1 MYLTMKYSSDE
12 EKEENLTSMLRCFSK
27 TPCYWGIDKCKLQLH
42 SNVIMDRQH
51 LEYLHIKNPSEV
63 DIKYDS
69 QSNVSKIVVKN
80 DAVGKI
86 TLCFFNNEP
95 YKTDC
100 QFFELINGGINVAT
114 TGIEGLKQRLKNAVT
129 LLKDKY
135 KISLTSLDAII
146 KEIELACTLAL
157 DTVPHLQTRRLLVES
172 FANDKTVN
180 FATHNSS
187 NGNYSIVSSKKSKH
201 KSAVL
206 YDKNVKAIANKQIN
220 PNDERLRDFQVQRLE
235 IKLTHRK
242 IKEILKDNR
251 LNELKDENVIEAI
264 ENESIIAY
272 FNFIDRIKESIN
284 STEKI
289 ITSSK
294 KCYRRSQDYA
304 IALTQHSND
313 IGVSSLKSTILDEEI
328 LVLAPFTSLGKHRA
342 DVKRR
347 ILEILQRKEKFTD
360 EIDYYGVMVTW
371 QFIQLFREMVH
382 SIEGAKSQGLGCIKN
397 PNSSLVHKIHL
408 KTYSS
413 DLRNK
418 VFENIISNT
427 KRKTLKDSN
436 FITKLFL
443 KKLLCEDNDRFVE
456 KQYILD
462 K

>member
-1 MYLTMKYSSDE
+1 MCMTVKHFSDE
-12 EKEENLTSMLRCFSK
+12 EKEENLISMLRCFSK
-27 TPCYWGIDKCKLQLH
+27 TPCYWGIDKCKLQLNG
-42 SNVIMDRQH
+42 NVLLDKRH
-51 LEYLHIKNPSEV
+51 LEYLHQKNPSAI

-69 QSNVSKIVVKN
+69 QCKISKIVITEN
-80 DAVGKI
+80 TIGKI
-86 TLCFFNNEP
+86 TLCFFHNAL

-114 TGIEGLKQRLKNAVT
+114 TGIEGLKERLKNAVIF
-129 LLKDKY
+129 LKDKY
-135 KISLTSLDAII
+135 KISITSLDAIV
-146 KEIELACTLAL
+146 KEIEIACTLAL
-157 DTVPHLQTRRLLVES
+157 DNVPHLQTRRLLVES
-172 FANDKTVN
+172 FADDEIVN

-187 NGNYSIVSSKKSKH
+187 NKKYSIISSNKSKH
-201 KSAVL
+201 KNAVL
-206 YDKNVKAIANKQIN
+206 YDKKVKSIVNKQIN
-220 PNDERLRDFQVQRLE
+220 PNDERLKDFQVQRLE

-251 LNELKDENVIEAI
+251 LNELKDENFIEAI

-289 ITSSK
+289 ITSFK

-313 IGVSSLKSTILDEEI
+313 IGVSALKSTILDEEI
-328 LVLAPFTSLGKHRA
+328 LVLAPFTSMGKHRA

-397 PNSSLVHKIHL
+397 PSSSVVHKIHL